1 MSRRGLWLIPLLAA
15 TIALLAMLGLR
26 PVSFAERLRRLAGE
40 LAGDVPNGRA
50 DAIARVDPRDAIGAV
65 NAAYLEALLRGNAH
79 AYAATY
85 HDDGIAVPGTS
96 AIVRGRSAI
105 ERAMTHTFST
115 IRFLEAEMST
125 VDLRLSGET
134 AVETGHYRF
143 LVNAYSDG
151 VPRTMFG
158 RYAIVW
164 KRIANDWRIS
174 LDVAQPGIVEA

>member
-1 MSRRGLWLIPLLAA
+1 MSRRGLWLVPLLAA
-15 TIALLAMLGLR
+15 TIALLALFGLR
-26 PVSFAERLRRLAGE
+26 RVSFAERLRRLAAE
-40 LAGDVPNGRA
+40 LLGDVPNARA
-50 DAIARVDPRDAIGAV
+50 DAIARVDPREAIGAV
-65 NAAYLEALLRGNAH
+65 NAAYLEALLSGNAN

-85 HDDGIAVPGTS
+85 HDEGIAVPGTS
-96 AIVRGRSAI
+96 GIVRGRSAI
-105 ERAMTHTFST
+105 ERAMIQTFST

-143 LVNAYSDG
+143 LINAHAEG
-151 VPRTMFG
+151 VPRTLFG